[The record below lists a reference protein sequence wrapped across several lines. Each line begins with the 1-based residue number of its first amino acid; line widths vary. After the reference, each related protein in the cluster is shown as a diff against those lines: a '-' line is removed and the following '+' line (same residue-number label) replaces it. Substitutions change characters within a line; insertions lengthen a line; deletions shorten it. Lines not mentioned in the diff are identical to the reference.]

1 MILAAGRAGSP
12 PARRAFYAA
21 NAAKATRD
29 ATPVIVQEVSAI
41 RPRIATAPAYAVAT
55 AHASANQSRTGYVAE
70 VTRVTALIVTP

>member
-29 ATPVIVQEVSAI
+29 AIPVILQEVSAI
-41 RPRIATAPAYAVAT
+41 RPAYAVAT
-55 AHASANQSRTGYVAE
+55 AH
-70 VTRVTALIVTP
+70 